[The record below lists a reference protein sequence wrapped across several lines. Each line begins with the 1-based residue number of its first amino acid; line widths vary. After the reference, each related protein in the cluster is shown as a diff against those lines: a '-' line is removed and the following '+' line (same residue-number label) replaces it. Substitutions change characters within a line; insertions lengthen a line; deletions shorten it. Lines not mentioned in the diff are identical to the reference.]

1 MNVRTVKKT
10 QKRVDTSYV
19 SRYKMQAYGIDNLYP
34 QNMRMITN
42 ASGTAELCLSRYAKF
57 IEGYGYLSQALADMP
72 ASSDGAKMDDI
83 LHYVA
88 QDIARYG
95 GFALHVNY
103 NVLCQITEV
112 NFVPFENCRLEEA
125 DDAGN
130 VAHILVHPDWSG
142 KLTRAGHTVYVN
154 ERNIVRFNVFN
165 PEADVVSREI
175 MAAGGIDRY
184 KGQIM
189 WCSMAGK
196 YVYPTPVYDAALS
209 EISTDEGLGNIK
221 YRNARNNFLVPCMI
235 VAKKGLPS
243 IAGDKEE
250 HPIQQDSRV
259 ISDDDL
265 RDFQGDTNTG
275 KIMYIE
281 LENDEDEPK
290 ILPFPTKSFDKDFS
304 VTDASV
310 IERIYAQFHQELF
323 YAIRIG
329 KLGFSGQVMKD
340 AYEYYCGEVT
350 NEQRFIERAFAQ
362 VMANWYDEAYRG
374 ADITLQ
380 PLKYISA
387 DVNTN
392 NTIENE

>member
-1 MNVRTVKKT
+1 MNIRTVKKA

-19 SRYKMQAYGIDNLYP
+19 SRFRMQTYGNDNLYP

-42 ASGTAELCLSRYAKF
+42 ASGTTELCLGRYAKF
-57 IEGYGYLSQALADMP
+57 IEGYGFLSELLADMT
-72 ASSDGAKMDDI
+72 ASADGTRMDDI
-83 LHYVA
+83 LHYVS
-88 QDIARYG
+88 QDLARYG
-95 GFALHVNY
+95 GFAVHVNY

-125 DDAGN
+125 DDAGE

-142 KLTRAGHTVYVN
+142 KLRRSGKSVLVN
-154 ERNIVRFNVFN
+154 ENNITRYNVFN
-165 PEADVVSREI
+165 PAPEVVGKEI
-175 MAAGGIDRY
+175 MNAGGIDKY
-184 KGQIM
+184 NGQVM
-189 WCSMAGK
+189 WCSMCGK
-196 YVYPTPVYDAALS
+196 NVYPTPIYDAALS

-221 YRNARNNFLVPCMI
+221 YRNTRNNFLVSCMLI
-235 VAKKGLPS
+235 AKKGLPDIS
-243 IAGDKEE
+243 GDEDKEDDGQ
-250 HPIQQDSRV
+250 I
-259 ISDDDL
+259 ISEDDL

-281 LENDEDEPK
+281 LENDEDKPE
-290 ILPFPTKSFDKDFS
+290 IVQFPTTTFDKDFA

-362 VMANWYDEAYRG
+362 ILAYWYDEAYRA
-374 ADITLQ
+374 ADTKLQ

-387 DVNTN
+387 DTTTN
-392 NTIENE
+392 NDIADE

>member
-1 MNVRTVKKT
+1 MNIRTVKKA

-19 SRYKMQAYGIDNLYP
+19 SRFRMQTYGNDNLYP

-42 ASGTAELCLSRYAKF
+42 ASGTAELCLGRYAKF
-57 IEGYGYLSQALADMP
+57 IEGYGFLSELLADMT
-72 ASSDGAKMDDI
+72 ASADGTRMDDI
-83 LHYVA
+83 LHYVS
-88 QDIARYG
+88 QDLARYG
-95 GFALHVNY
+95 GFAVHVNY
-103 NVLCQITEV
+103 NVLCHITEV

-125 DDAGN
+125 DDAGE

-142 KLTRAGHTVYVN
+142 KLRRGGKSVLVN
-154 ERNIVRFNVFN
+154 EYNITRYNVFN
-165 PEADVVSREI
+165 PAPEVVGKEI
-175 MAAGGIDRY
+175 MNAGGIDKY
-184 KGQIM
+184 NGQVM
-189 WCSMAGK
+189 WCSMCGK
-196 YVYPTPVYDAALS
+196 NVYPTPIYDAALS

-221 YRNARNNFLVPCMI
+221 YRNTRNNFLVSCMLI
-235 VAKKGLPS
+235 AKKGLPD
-243 IAGDKEE
+243 IGGDEDKEDDGQ
-250 HPIQQDSRV
+250 I
-259 ISDDDL
+259 ISEDDL

-281 LENDEDEPK
+281 LENDEDKPEIVK
-290 ILPFPTKSFDKDFS
+290 FPTTTFDKDFA

-362 VMANWYDEAYRG
+362 ILAYWYDEAYR
-374 ADITLQ
+374 AVDTKLQ

-387 DVNTN
+387 DTTTN
-392 NTIENE
+392 NDIADE

>member
-1 MNVRTVKKT
+1 MNIRTVKKT

-72 ASSDGAKMDDI
+72 ASSDGTNMDDI

-88 QDIARYG
+88 QDIARYS

-165 PEADVVSREI
+165 PYAEVVSREI
-175 MAAGGIDRY
+175 MAAGGIDNY

-196 YVYPTPVYDAALS
+196 FVYPTPIYDAALS

-243 IAGDKEE
+243 IAGDKKE
-250 HPIQQDSRV
+250 HPMQQDNRV

-290 ILPFPTKSFDKDFS
+290 IVSFPTTSFDKDFS

-340 AYEYYCGEVT
+340 AYEYYSGEVT

-362 VMANWYDEAYRG
+362 VMANWYDEAYKG
-374 ADITLQ
+374 ADVTLQ

>member
-1 MNVRTVKKT
+1 MNIRTVKKA

-19 SRYKMQAYGIDNLYP
+19 SRFRMQTYGNDNLYP

-42 ASGTAELCLSRYAKF
+42 ASGTAELCLGRYAKF
-57 IEGYGYLSQALADMP
+57 IEGYGFLSELLADMT
-72 ASSDGAKMDDI
+72 ASADGTRMDDI
-83 LHYVA
+83 LHYVS
-88 QDIARYG
+88 QDLARYG
-95 GFALHVNY
+95 GFAVHVNY
-103 NVLCQITEV
+103 NVLCHITEV

-125 DDAGN
+125 DDAGE

-142 KLTRAGHTVYVN
+142 KLRRSGKSVLVN
-154 ERNIVRFNVFN
+154 ENNITRYNVFN
-165 PEADVVSREI
+165 PAPEVVGKEI
-175 MAAGGIDRY
+175 MNAGGIDKY
-184 KGQIM
+184 NGQVM
-189 WCSMAGK
+189 WCSMCGK
-196 YVYPTPVYDAALS
+196 NVYPTPIYDAALS

-221 YRNARNNFLVPCMI
+221 YRNTRNNFLVSCMLI
-235 VAKKGLPS
+235 AKKGLPD
-243 IAGDKEE
+243 IGGDEDKEDDGQ
-250 HPIQQDSRV
+250 I
-259 ISDDDL
+259 ISEDDL

-281 LENDEDEPK
+281 LENDEDKPEIVK
-290 ILPFPTKSFDKDFS
+290 FPTTTFDKDFA

-362 VMANWYDEAYRG
+362 ILAYWYDEAYR
-374 ADITLQ
+374 AVDTKLQ

-387 DVNTN
+387 DTTTN
-392 NTIENE
+392 NDIADE

>member
-1 MNVRTVKKT
+1 MNIRTVKKA

-19 SRYKMQAYGIDNLYP
+19 SRFRMQTYGNDNLYP

-42 ASGTAELCLSRYAKF
+42 ASGTAELCLGRYAKF
-57 IEGYGYLSQALADMP
+57 IEGYGFLSELLADMT
-72 ASSDGAKMDDI
+72 ASADGTKMDDI
-83 LHYVA
+83 LHYVS
-88 QDIARYG
+88 QDLARYG
-95 GFALHVNY
+95 GFAVHVNY

-125 DDAGN
+125 DDAGE

-142 KLTRAGHTVYVN
+142 KLRRSGKSVLVN
-154 ERNIVRFNVFN
+154 ENNITRYNVFN
-165 PEADVVSREI
+165 PAPEVVGKEI
-175 MAAGGIDRY
+175 MNAGGIDKY
-184 KGQIM
+184 NGQVM
-189 WCSMAGK
+189 WCSMCGK
-196 YVYPTPVYDAALS
+196 NVYPTPIYDAALS

-221 YRNARNNFLVPCMI
+221 YRNTRNNFLVSCMLI
-235 VAKKGLPS
+235 AKKGLPDIS
-243 IAGDKEE
+243 GDEDKEDDGQ
-250 HPIQQDSRV
+250 I
-259 ISDDDL
+259 ISEDDL

-281 LENDEDEPK
+281 LENDEDKPE
-290 ILPFPTKSFDKDFS
+290 IVQFPTTTFDKDFA

-362 VMANWYDEAYRG
+362 ILAYWYDEAYRA
-374 ADITLQ
+374 ADTKLQ

-387 DVNTN
+387 DTTTN
-392 NTIENE
+392 NDIADE

>member
-1 MNVRTVKKT
+1 MNIKTVKKA
-10 QKRVDTSYV
+10 QKRIDTSYV
-19 SRYKMQAYGIDNLYP
+19 NRFRMQTYGNDNLYP

-42 ASGTAELCLSRYAKF
+42 ASGTAELCLGRYAKF
-57 IEGYGYLSQALADMP
+57 IEGYGFLSELLADMT
-72 ASSDGAKMDDI
+72 ASADGTRMDDI
-83 LHYVA
+83 LHYVS
-88 QDIARYG
+88 QDLARYG
-95 GFALHVNY
+95 GFAVHVNY

-125 DDAGN
+125 DDAGE

-142 KLTRAGHTVYVN
+142 KLRRSGKSVLVN
-154 ERNIVRFNVFN
+154 ENNITRYNVFN
-165 PEADVVSREI
+165 PAPEVVGKEI
-175 MAAGGIDRY
+175 MNAGGIDKY
-184 KGQIM
+184 NGQVM
-189 WCSMAGK
+189 WCSMCGK
-196 YVYPTPVYDAALS
+196 NVYPTPIYDAALS

-221 YRNARNNFLVPCMI
+221 YRNTRNNFLVSCMLI
-235 VAKKGLPS
+235 AKKGLPDIS
-243 IAGDKEE
+243 GDEDKEDDGQ
-250 HPIQQDSRV
+250 I
-259 ISDDDL
+259 ISEDDL

-281 LENDEDEPK
+281 LENDEDKPE
-290 ILPFPTKSFDKDFS
+290 IVQFPTTTFDKDFA

-362 VMANWYDEAYRG
+362 ILAYWYDEAYRA
-374 ADITLQ
+374 ADTKLQ

-387 DVNTN
+387 DTTTN
-392 NTIENE
+392 NDIADE

>member
-1 MNVRTVKKT
+1 MNIRAVKKA

-19 SRYKMQAYGIDNLYP
+19 SRFRMQTYGNDNLYP

-42 ASGTAELCLSRYAKF
+42 ASGTAELCLGRYAKF
-57 IEGYGYLSQALADMP
+57 IEGYGFFSELLADMT
-72 ASSDGAKMDDI
+72 ASADGTKMDDI
-83 LHYVA
+83 LHYVS
-88 QDIARYG
+88 QDLARYG
-95 GFALHVNY
+95 GFAVHVNY

-125 DDAGN
+125 DDAGE

-142 KLTRAGHTVYVN
+142 KLRQSGKSVLVN
-154 ERNIVRFNVFN
+154 ENNITRYNVFN
-165 PEADVVSREI
+165 PVPEVVGKEI
-175 MAAGGIDRY
+175 MNAGGIDKY
-184 KGQIM
+184 NGQVM
-189 WCSMAGK
+189 WCSMCGK
-196 YVYPTPVYDAALS
+196 NIYPTPIYDAALS

-221 YRNARNNFLVPCMI
+221 YRNTRNNFLVSCMLI
-235 VAKKGLPS
+235 AKKGLPD
-243 IAGDKEE
+243 IGGDEDKEDDGQ
-250 HPIQQDSRV
+250 I
-259 ISDDDL
+259 ISEDDL

-281 LENDEDEPK
+281 LENDEDKPE
-290 ILPFPTKSFDKDFS
+290 IVQFPTTTFDKDFA

-362 VMANWYDEAYRG
+362 ILAYWYDEAYRA
-374 ADITLQ
+374 ADTKLQ

-387 DVNTN
+387 DTTTN
-392 NTIENE
+392 NGIANE

>member
-1 MNVRTVKKT
+1 MNIRTVKKA

-19 SRYKMQAYGIDNLYP
+19 SRFRMQTYGNDNLYP

-42 ASGTAELCLSRYAKF
+42 ASGTAELCLGRYAKF
-57 IEGYGYLSQALADMP
+57 IEGYGFLSELFADMT
-72 ASSDGAKMDDI
+72 ASSDGTRMDDI
-83 LHYVA
+83 LHYVS
-88 QDIARYG
+88 QDLARYG
-95 GFALHVNY
+95 GFAVHVNY

-125 DDAGN
+125 DDAGE

-142 KLTRAGHTVYVN
+142 KLRRSGKSVLVN
-154 ERNIVRFNVFN
+154 ENNITRYNVFN
-165 PEADVVSREI
+165 PAPEVVGKEI
-175 MAAGGIDRY
+175 MNAGGIDKY
-184 KGQIM
+184 NGQVM
-189 WCSMAGK
+189 WCSMCGK
-196 YVYPTPVYDAALS
+196 NVYPTPIYDAALS

-221 YRNARNNFLVPCMI
+221 YRNTRNNFLVSCMLI
-235 VAKKGLPS
+235 AKKGLPDIS
-243 IAGDKEE
+243 GDEDKEDDGQ
-250 HPIQQDSRV
+250 I
-259 ISDDDL
+259 ISEDDL

-281 LENDEDEPK
+281 LENDEDKPEIVK
-290 ILPFPTKSFDKDFS
+290 FPTTTFDKDFA

-362 VMANWYDEAYRG
+362 ILAYWYDEAYRA
-374 ADITLQ
+374 ADTKLQ

-387 DVNTN
+387 DTTTN
-392 NTIENE
+392 NDIADE